1 MANMK
6 VLWSTSRIAGALK
19 WSITK
24 VSCGEVK
31 SAL

>member
-6 VLWSTSRIAGALK
+6 VLWSTSRTDGALK

-24 VSCGEVK
+24 VRCGEVR